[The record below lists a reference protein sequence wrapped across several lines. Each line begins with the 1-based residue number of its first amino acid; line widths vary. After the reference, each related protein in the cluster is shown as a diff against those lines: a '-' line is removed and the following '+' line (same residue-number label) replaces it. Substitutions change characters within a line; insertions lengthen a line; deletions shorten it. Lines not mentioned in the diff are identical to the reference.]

1 MEIGAATQKF
11 TSSNEVLKKELDNIN
26 NSIQSELRSIEQ
38 QFSSANQKLET
49 ELQSNSDELS
59 GLKKSVEERQFHF
72 RKVFLKSSMKTIRK
86 FQL

>member
-59 GLKKSVEERQFHF
+59 ELKNL
-72 RKVFLKSSMKTIRK
+72 LKNVIS
-86 FQL
+86 L